1 MIQSVWARMALFVC
15 CGTLATDLLAADSEA
30 LAKQL
35 ANPVAS
41 LVSVPF
47 QLNYDHNLGPD
58 DEGERYTLNI
68 QPVVPF
74 SVGDDWNLISRTI
87 LPVMYQDDVVPNEG
101 SQSGI
106 GDVVQSVFLSPKE
119 PTSGGW
125 IWGVGPVFL
134 LPTASDE
141 LLGTE
146 QWGAGPTAVMLQQ
159 HGPWTNGVLV
169 NHIWSYAGDNDR
181 ADVNSTFF
189 QPFITYT
196 TKQAVTFSFNTETTY
211 DWEADE
217 ASIPVNFV
225 ASKVMKFGDQTV
237 SLGAGLRYWVD
248 TPDNGPEGFGV
259 RLIMTFLFPK

>member
-1 MIQSVWARMALFVC
+1 MIQSVWVRVALCIC
-15 CGTLATDLLAADSEA
+15 CGTLAADVLAEDSEA

-41 LVSVPF
+41 LISVPF
-47 QLNYDHNLGPD
+47 QLNYDHNLGAD
-58 DEGERYTLNI
+58 DKGERYTMNI

-74 SVGDDWNLISRTI
+74 SLGEDWNLISRTI
-87 LPVMYQDDVVPNEG
+87 LPVTYQDDVVPNEG

-106 GDVVQSVFLSPKE
+106 GDVVQSVFFSPKE

-181 ADVNSTFF
+181 ADVNSTFL

-217 ASIPVNFV
+217 ASIPINFV
-225 ASKVMKFGDQTV
+225 ASKVMKVGGQTV

-248 TPDNGPEGFGV
+248 APDNGPEGFGV